1 MKTHFDKS
9 LTDHTAENRV
19 WILGLTF
26 AGIVMVIG
34 LVIVPFLEEYQEEQ
48 PKTNQPH
55 LPQSNTPTPEPTIT
69 ITKSP
74 TQAPQLP
81 THSLVLPPKPEPE
94 SFILPKTPQPPVAPA
109 PKPTTTP
116 ETTETTL
123 SFLEFNDPAPE
134 TRTPESPTISEDLS
148 LSAVLNETP
157 VPPIQPEIETAPPL
171 LTEIPLT
178 PEAPSAQENSNVTGP
193 PTTLEPDTLLEDL
206 LKEETTTPP
215 TPTPTVPAIP
225 APLAEIPI
233 PEPSLQKPQI
243 INPNPEPPV
252 VPTPPSP
259 LVRTSPPPE
268 TTPAAPTSPVIQ
280 PLTIANETE
289 PKSNL
294 SKSLLQPLPQ
304 RDDSFFNNS
313 LVERFRSR
321 NPNDSATNKE
331 LTEAMGDHYK
341 VEGTF
346 IQYAE
351 KFPDWVSKYNII
363 KKEKRENEVLKA
375 LGLDE

>member
-55 LPQSNTPTPEPTIT
+55 LPQPNTPTPEPTIT
-69 ITKSP
+69 IPKSP

-178 PEAPSAQENSNVTGP
+178 PEAPSDQENSNVTGP

-215 TPTPTVPAIP
+215 TPAPTVPAIP
-225 APLAEIPI
+225 APLAETPI

>member
-94 SFILPKTPQPPVAPA
+94 SFILPKTPQPPLAPA

-157 VPPIQPEIETAPPL
+157 VPPIQPEIETATPL

-178 PEAPSAQENSNVTGP
+178 PEAPSDQENSNVTGP

-206 LKEETTTPP
+206 LKKETTTPP
-215 TPTPTVPAIP
+215 TPAPTVPAIP
-225 APLAEIPI
+225 APLAETPI

-259 LVRTSPPPE
+259 LVRISPPPE